1 MTAPGSG
8 ILNAA
13 LFTRFVRRRN
23 FAGFPFCVSAS
34 PDAFSL
40 LLARARDHAREGF
53 GAGVRLADCPP
64 EALGLY
70 REQGLLPERPVSF
83 AGKRDFKM
91 LFPGDSAGEHA
102 LFGEVEHWTHV
113 TTYTGTPSAPGVA
126 GMPDPKGNAVVIPA
140 EAGTPPGHL
149 WARSSAYGYLTS
161 NPAFAG
167 TGLQVEAGLHL
178 PVLAR
183 ERRIHAVQKA
193 LGAMGYDLEPLSLR
207 TPGSAESG
215 HFRLLSRGGMDL
227 PEETLYTNF
236 AAKAKSVLA
245 AENRALEQWHTR
257 EPNRLEDHVHRALRL
272 LQEAR
277 RMEYAELLSL
287 VSYARIG
294 VYLGILPENSRE
306 PLEALRV
313 RTQPFHAREGL
324 IEPDFEAENRE
335 RAQRARRLSSGIH
348 PL

>member
-1 MTAPGSG
+1 
-8 ILNAA
+8 
-13 LFTRFVRRRN
+13 
-23 FAGFPFCVSAS
+23 
-34 PDAFSL
+34 
-40 LLARARDHAREGF
+40 
-53 GAGVRLADCPP
+53 
-64 EALGLY
+64 
-70 REQGLLPERPVSF
+70 
-83 AGKRDFKM
+83 M
-91 LFPGDSAGEHA
+91 LFPGGEAGEHA

-113 TTYTGTPSAPGVA
+113 RSVA
-126 GMPDPKGNAVVIPA
+126 GMPDPKGNGATLPPPPA
-140 EAGTPPGHL
+140 SKTPPGPL

-207 TPGSAESG
+207 NPGSAETG
-215 HFRLLSRGGMDL
+215 HFRLLARGGMDL

-236 AAKAKSVLA
+236 AAKTESVLA
-245 AENRALEQWHTR
+245 AETGALEQWHTR

-287 VSYARIG
+287 ISYARMG
-294 VYLGILPENSRE
+294 VYLEILPENLRDL
-306 PLEALRV
+306 LETLRV
-313 RTQPFHAREGL
+313 RAQPFHVRTGWAEAT
-324 IEPDFEAENRE
+324 FEAENRE
-335 RAQRARRLSSGIH
+335 RAERARRLLAGIQ